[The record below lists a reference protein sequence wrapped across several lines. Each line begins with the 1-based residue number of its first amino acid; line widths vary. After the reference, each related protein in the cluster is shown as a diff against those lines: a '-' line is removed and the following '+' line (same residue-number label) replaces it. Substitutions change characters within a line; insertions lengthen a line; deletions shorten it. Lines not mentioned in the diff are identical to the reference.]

1 MSISVASM
9 NHPSSPKPTI
19 TEEEPNVDIKDR
31 EFVETGSASSSGQ
44 PDAADPRDIESE
56 RINTFIK
63 PLTVSDS
70 TLYDLSCRFADVYHH
85 LAKTSDTQFLP
96 TPLTSLPCGKEKGRY
111 LAIDVGGSNLRVAF
125 IHLLG
130 DCDEDEATP
139 PPPPGVG
146 GGGNGPSSGGR
157 AHQGTPRRSREYIS
171 KPSRKRLAR
180 TYEKTWPIGEHL
192 KKDKEGDLFL
202 WIGDCMAEVVA
213 DSLGPLVQKGEPVP
227 EELEMG
233 ITFSFPMMQ
242 KSLSEATLMP
252 TGKGFAIT
260 SDLNLGQTLLAGYE
274 RHTRKP
280 YDGKQLEPSA
290 KRRRRFTLPRLKI
303 AAITNDA
310 VATLASLAY
319 LIKSLPNSRVAM
331 GIIAGT
337 GCNATIPMDLCKLHP
352 DKAKHVRSQTPDA
365 QQTIVN
371 TEWTVNG
378 TAPPLTELNITTKW
392 DTMLDRACPRP
403 GFQPFEYM
411 TGGRYIGELVR
422 IILYDYLT
430 TYTNATQA
438 ALPANLVQP
447 YALSTMYISQTVA
460 QIPSDER
467 LAATL
472 QRTLPPPEFSEWYWT
487 PVTAQAFR
495 KIARAVQNRSAG
507 LIASAVVGLLA
518 CQGELSLKE
527 KKNSSSTLIQPGFGI
542 SLPVTHL
549 NLPIIGASSS
559 SANASS
565 TSVAATAHSKSDS
578 TASGRS
584 SPGTASDNQVLA
596 ATTVPA
602 SWNAGPEEIVVAYT
616 GGIIQQ
622 YPRFKETCQRYI
634 DRLCMW
640 NGPQESGKSVFL
652 REASDGGIIGAGV
665 LAGMVACH
673 RDLVKR

>member
-1 MSISVASM
+1 MSY
-9 NHPSSPKPTI
+9 PSSPNPTVAETDQTVKI
-19 TEEEPNVDIKDR
+19 RNQELKAGPEPEETAHDI
-31 EFVETGSASSSGQ
+31 
-44 PDAADPRDIESE
+44 ISE
-56 RINTFIK
+56 RIDKFIK
-63 PLTVSDS
+63 PLAVSDK
-70 TLYDLSCRFADVYHH
+70 TLYDLSCRFADVYKD
-85 LAKTSDTQFLP
+85 LARTSETQFLP

-130 DCDEDEATP
+130 DCDEDESTSPSSPAP
-139 PPPPGVG
+139 GAGGGPPG
-146 GGGNGPSSGGR
+146 GR
-157 AHQGTPRRSREYIS
+157 IFQGTPRRSREIIG
-171 KPSRKRLAR
+171 KPTRKRLAR
-180 TYEKTWPIGEHL
+180 TYEKTWPIDEHL

-242 KSLSEATLMP
+242 DSLSEATLMP

-260 SDLNLGQTLLAGYE
+260 SDLNLGETLLAGYE

-280 YDGKQLEPSA
+280 YDCKQLEPSA

-319 LIKSLPNSRVAM
+319 MIKSLPNSRVAM
-331 GIIAGT
+331 GIIVGT
-337 GCNATIPMDLCKLHP
+337 GSNATIPMNLCDLHP
-352 DKAKHVRSQTPDA
+352 DKAKHVRARNPDA
-365 QQTIVN
+365 KQTIVN

-378 TAPPLTELNITTKW
+378 SAPPLTEFKITTKW
-392 DTMLDRACPRP
+392 DTTLDRACPRP

-422 IILYDYLT
+422 IILNDYLT

-447 YALSTMYISQTVA
+447 YALSTLYISTTVA
-460 QIPSDER
+460 QIPSDDR

-487 PVTAQAFR
+487 AGTALAFR

-527 KKNSSSTLIQPGFGI
+527 KSSNTAQSGFGF
-542 SLPVTHL
+542 SLPGTHL
-549 NLPIIGASSS
+549 DLPIIGASS

-565 TSVAATAHSKSDS
+565 TSIAGTARSKSDS
-578 TASGRS
+578 NASGTS
-584 SPGTASDNQVLA
+584 SPGAASDNQALA
-596 ATTVPA
+596 ASTVPA
-602 SWNAGPEEIVVAYT
+602 SWNSGPEEIVVAYT

-634 DRLCMW
+634 DRLVMW

-673 RDLVKR
+673 RDLVGKKTAK

>member
-1 MSISVASM
+1 M
-9 NHPSSPKPTI
+9 
-19 TEEEPNVDIKDR
+19 
-31 EFVETGSASSSGQ
+31 
-44 PDAADPRDIESE
+44 
-56 RINTFIK
+56 
-63 PLTVSDS
+63 
-70 TLYDLSCRFADVYHH
+70 
-85 LAKTSDTQFLP
+85 
-96 TPLTSLPCGKEKGRY
+96 
-111 LAIDVGGSNLRVAF
+111 AIDVGGSNLRVAF

-130 DCDEDEATP
+130 DVDEDEATP
-139 PPPPGVG
+139 PPPPPPSQSA
-146 GGGNGPSSGGR
+146 GPPSAGR
-157 AHQGTPRRSREYIS
+157 THQGTPRRSREYIG
-171 KPSRKRLAR
+171 KPTRKRLAR

-213 DSLGPLVQKGEPVP
+213 DSLGPLVSKGEPVP

-233 ITFSFPMMQ
+233 ITFSFPMMYVIARYTMLRGTGKLIYWGFYRQ
-242 KSLSEATLMP
+242 ESLSEATLMP

-280 YDGKQLEPSA
+280 YDGKQSEPSA

-319 LIKSLPNSRVAM
+319 MIKSLPNSRVAM
-331 GIIAGT
+331 GIIVGT

-352 DKAKHVRSQTPDA
+352 DKAKQVRSQTPDA
-365 QQTIVN
+365 KQTIVN

-392 DTMLDRACPRP
+392 DTLLDRACPRP

-447 YALSTMYISQTVA
+447 YALSTMYISTTVA

-487 PVTAQAFR
+487 PGTAQAFR

-527 KKNSSSTLIQPGFGI
+527 KKQSSTIPPPNPNFGFPLPG
-542 SLPVTHL
+542 THL

-565 TSVAATAHSKSDS
+565 TSIAATAHSKSDS

-584 SPGTASDNQVLA
+584 SPGASSDNQVLA
-596 ATTVPA
+596 ASTVPA
-602 SWNAGPEEIVVAYT
+602 SWRAGPEEIVVAYT

-622 YPRFKETCQRYI
+622 YPKFKETCQRYI

-673 RDLVKR
+673 RDLVKRNERN